1 MTKILCAK
9 DLHKSYQS
17 PVPVCVLNG
26 VSLEIEEGER
36 VAIMGKSGEGKSTL
50 LHILGT
56 LEKPCKGE
64 IELCGRKLQESNLA
78 EMRSRN
84 IGFIFQF
91 FHLLDD
97 YTALEN
103 VLMPAKIARIPV
115 HKGSVAHKRGLLLLD
130 QVGLKERANFPV
142 KLLSGGEKQRVA
154 FARSLCND
162 PPLLFADEPSGSLDN
177 TTSEKLHSLL
187 LECVKEHKKTLLV
200 VTHDPD
206 LASLCDRTLIL
217 KDGILC
223 TS

>member
-1 MTKILCAK
+1 MSKILRAT
-9 DLHKSYQS
+9 DLHKSYKS
-17 PVPVCVLNG
+17 PAPVCVLNG

-56 LEKPCKGE
+56 LERPCKGE
-64 IELCGRKLQESNLA
+64 IELCGVKLEESNLA
-78 EMRSRN
+78 EMRSRK

-115 HKGSVAHKRGLLLLD
+115 HKGSSAHKRALLLLD
-130 QVGLKERANFPV
+130 QVGLKDRANFPV

-162 PPLLFADEPSGSLDN
+162 PPLIFADEPSGNLDN
-177 TTSEKLHSLL
+177 ATSEKLHDILL
-187 LECVKEHKKTLLV
+187 ACAKEQKKTLLV

-206 LASLCDRTLIL
+206 LATLCDRTLIL
-217 KDGILC
+217 KDGVLC
-223 TS
+223 KS